1 MIEIIPAI
9 NAETFAEVERKI
21 RLVEPHI
28 TRVHIDVADGSFTPN
43 ILSHQAGDLNGFV
56 TPCRIEVHLMLADIE
71 QKIVP
76 WLVPNIERII
86 FHAEVAR
93 DAGALI
99 DQCHEAHIEAG
110 VAVCPE
116 TPADVLLPYQDKV
129 DILQVLAVS
138 PGKAG
143 QPFDPLMLEKTSKIR
158 HNCPTCAIEFDGG
171 VRIEN
176 AHDIAKAGATILV
189 AASAIFDAPD
199 IAKAI
204 ESLRRNVQPR

>member
-43 ILSHQAGDLNGFV
+43 ILWHQAGDLNGFV